1 VLDHLGRYLSILPS
15 RRAAVLISEG
25 GQVRL
30 GERITDSL
38 NRVGIEMVVEM
49 FGGECSISEIDRVTG
64 ALRKTSGAVD
74 CVIAVGGG
82 KCLDAGKCIASRL
95 SIPIVVCP
103 TIASTDAPTS
113 ALSIV
118 YTDEGAFSGIE
129 FFPQNPSLVVVDT
142 RVIADAPVRYLVAG
156 MGDAVSTYYEART
169 CFRNPNA
176 RTALGGRVTLAAN
189 AIAQLCAETIYD
201 HGSEAAAALERG
213 EVSEAVE
220 RVVEANTLLS
230 GVGFESGGLAAAH
243 AVATAL
249 TIIPEVHASVLH
261 GEMVAIGVLT
271 QLVLEKDVDEYERA
285 LALFKKLGLP
295 VRLGE
300 IGLDADRDAE
310 ALKTVASVAVG
321 IPIIGN
327 EPFEVTAGD
336 IHAAMLEVDGHA

>member
-1 VLDHLGRYLSILPS
+1 
-15 RRAAVLISEG
+15 
-25 GQVRL
+25 
-30 GERITDSL
+30 
-38 NRVGIEMVVEM
+38 M
-49 FGGECSISEIDRVTG
+49 
-64 ALRKTSGAVD
+64 
-74 CVIAVGGG
+74 
-82 KCLDAGKCIASRL
+82 
-95 SIPIVVCP
+95 
-103 TIASTDAPTS
+103 
-113 ALSIV
+113 
-118 YTDEGAFSGIE
+118 
-129 FFPQNPSLVVVDT
+129 
-142 RVIADAPVRYLVAG
+142 
-156 MGDAVSTYYEART
+156 
-169 CFRNPNA
+169 
-176 RTALGGRVTLAAN
+176 
-189 AIAQLCAETIYD
+189 
-201 HGSEAAAALERG
+201 
-213 EVSEAVE
+213 
-220 RVVEANTLLS
+220 VEANTLLS